1 MLLIKMVP
9 SAGGYQINDRKCDRI
24 KLDLAYLQ
32 RRPTHVLQVARLVIA
47 RMQSF
52 GYTKQ
57 VKSQKIALLSTV
69 VALAFSYCDSLP
81 VLALPPTTAP
91 AKSDMNSVGYDMI
104 QKAGHEAFENNE
116 FGKAERLL
124 KDAVNR
130 ATVFGPEDMRLAKS
144 AGELG
149 SLLTVRGRF
158 SEAQPYLE
166 EELYVKRRAQGNADG
181 KLIPSMASLVKFYL
195 LYGTTSKADP
205 LANEILEFITGKLRD
220 AGSQA
225 QSSMKYQKGQVL
237 QAWAGQAAPVAI
249 TPLLEWA
256 VACDELANIYT
267 TRGGYEMAERMF
279 KAALDVKTTILGK
292 HHLSLA
298 NSYDSLGSICA
309 LKDEYVDAESYFRD
323 SLEITEKIQ
332 PSTSQVYNRLDK
344 LAKCLIKEGKLDEA
358 EALYVRAQSFWATDN
373 SNNGGAARAAYALGN
388 LYLDEKKYAEAAPI
402 LEKALQIAR
411 TSFGVDSVVLVPYLE
426 RLAYDYY
433 YINRRDES
441 DELKARAKVIQ
452 PPQLVAKELTPD
464 AKMELGTWPSAAA
477 DPQNTAPKATAS
489 TSRVEQQ

>member
-1 MLLIKMVP
+1 M
-9 SAGGYQINDRKCDRI
+9 
-24 KLDLAYLQ
+24 
-32 RRPTHVLQVARLVIA
+32 
-47 RMQSF
+47 
-52 GYTKQ
+52 
-57 VKSQKIALLSTV
+57 ALLLAIVTAV
-69 VALAFSYCDSLP
+69 VSGLSSGLQAI
-81 VLALPPTTAP
+81 ALPPIKRPVKT
-91 AKSDMNSVGYDMI
+91 DMNSLGYDMI
-104 QKAGHEAFENNE
+104 QVAGHEAFENNQ

-149 SLLTVRGRF
+149 ALLTVRGRF
-158 SEAQPYLE
+158 NEAQPYLE

-181 KLIPSMASLVKFYL
+181 KLIPSMASMVKFYL
-195 LYGTTSKADP
+195 LYGTAAKADP
-205 LANEILEFITGKLRD
+205 LADEILDFITGKLRD
-220 AGSQA
+220 AGSQS
-225 QSSMKYQKGQVL
+225 QGTVKFHKGQPL

-256 VACDELANIYT
+256 VACDDLANIYT
-267 TRGGYEMAERMF
+267 VRGAYPMAERLF

-292 HHLSLA
+292 QHLSLA

-309 LKDEYVDAESYFRD
+309 LRDEYVDAESYLRD

-332 PSTSQVYNRLDK
+332 PSTSAIYNRLDK
-344 LAKCLIKEGKLDEA
+344 LAKCLIKEGKLSEA
-358 EALYVRAQSFWATDN
+358 EALYVRAQNFWSTDN

-411 TSFGVDSVVLVPYLE
+411 TSFGSDSVVLVPYLE

-433 YINRRDES
+433 YINRREES
-441 DELKARAKVIQ
+441 DDLKARAKVIQ
-452 PPQLVAKELTPD
+452 PPQVVVKELMPD
-464 AKMELGTWPSAAA
+464 AKMQLGAWPSAGA
-477 DPQNTAPKATAS
+477 DMQSGQSTQNAPNAEPKATAS
-489 TSRVEQQ
+489 TSRVAPQ